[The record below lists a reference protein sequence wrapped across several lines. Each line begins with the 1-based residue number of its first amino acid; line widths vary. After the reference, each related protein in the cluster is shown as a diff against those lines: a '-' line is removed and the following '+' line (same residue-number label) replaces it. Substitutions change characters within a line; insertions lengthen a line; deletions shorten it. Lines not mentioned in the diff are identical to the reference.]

1 MTPFSYL
8 AKNTAGQVVRD
19 TLDAESRFE
28 ALAELKQMGLTV
40 VQLTTKDDVPPPAL
54 TELEQD
60 GENSRRARTMK
71 FRLARHVPLAD
82 VSQFC
87 RLLATSIGA
96 GLPLRDAVETIAGDI
111 DNPTMRRALEDIV
124 DKLHSGMPF
133 SETLARHPRIFT
145 PVFVSLV
152 MSAEHAGSMAQT
164 LDQLASYLERSERL
178 RREIRGLLAYP
189 AFVVFFFLTICVV
202 MTLFVV
208 PRFQSV
214 FDNFDAKLPRL
225 TTVVFGVNQFILS
238 NVMWF
243 ALGFGLIFCT
253 AMVYAHSEVGARRID
268 AIKLKLP
275 MFGNMIRKYSIS
287 RVSRNLAIMLKGG
300 ISVTSALE
308 MTSGVAGNRILAEA
322 LMKSRERILTGSDIG
337 GSLRR
342 DENFP
347 RLFVRMVSVGEGSGT
362 LPDVVNK
369 LAEVYEE
376 QVESQIK
383 MTTALLEPIVIC
395 TFGAIILLLVMAIY
409 MPIFT
414 VASQM

>member
-1 MTPFSYL
+1 MTTFSYL
-8 AKNTAGQVVRD
+8 AKNTTGQAVRD
-19 TLDAESRFE
+19 TLEAESRFA
-28 ALAELKQMGLTV
+28 ALAELKRMGLTV
-40 VQLTTKDDVPPPAL
+40 VQLNGPNDKAGDPGDVAAPPRAKKDI
-54 TELEQD
+54 
-60 GENSRRARTMK
+60 SR
-71 FRLARHVPLAD
+71 FRLSRHVPMAD
-82 VSQFC
+82 ISQFC
-87 RLLATSIGA
+87 RLLATSVGA

-111 DNPTMRRALEDIV
+111 DNPTLRRALDDVV

-133 SETLARHPRIFT
+133 SEALAQHPHTFT
-145 PVFVSLV
+145 GVFVSLIR
-152 MSAEHAGSMAQT
+152 SAEHAGSMAPT
-164 LDQLASYLERSERL
+164 LDHLASYLERTERL
-178 RREIRGLLAYP
+178 RREIRGLMAYP
-189 AFVVFFFLTICVV
+189 MFVVFFFITICVI

-225 TTVVFGVNQFILS
+225 TIVVFAVNQFILE
-238 NVMWF
+238 NALWF
-243 ALGFGLIFCT
+243 LLGIGLLLCLFT
-253 AMVYAHSEVGARRID
+253 AYAHSKRGAMRLD

-275 MFGNMIRKYSIS
+275 LVGEMFRKYSIA
-287 RVSRNLAIMLKGG
+287 RVSRNLAIMLRGG

-308 MTSGVAGNRILAEA
+308 MTSGVAGNLVLSDA
-322 LMKSRERILTGSDIG
+322 LLKARERILTGSDIG

-347 RLFVRMVSVGEGSGT
+347 RLFVRMVTVGEGSGT

-383 MTTALLEPIVIC
+383 MVTSLLEPIVIC
-395 TFGAIILLLVMAIY
+395 SFGAIILLLVLAIY

-414 VASQM
+414 VAQQM